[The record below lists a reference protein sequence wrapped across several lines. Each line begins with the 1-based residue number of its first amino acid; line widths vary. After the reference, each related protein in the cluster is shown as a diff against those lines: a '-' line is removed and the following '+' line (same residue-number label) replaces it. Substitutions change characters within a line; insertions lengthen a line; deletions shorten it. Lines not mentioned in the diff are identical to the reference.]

1 MPRVKVAF
9 FNEIAEGG
17 LKKVEAGGEP
27 IAVYKLGGQI
37 YATSNTCTHEGCIID
52 ENHQMHND
60 VVECT
65 CHGSQFDVK
74 TGEVLQMPAVEAL
87 KTYKASLEGEDI
99 FIEVEGAM

>member
-27 IAVYKLGGQI
+27 IALYKLGGQI

-65 CHGSQFDVK
+65 CHGSQFDIK
-74 TGEVLQMPAVEAL
+74 TGAVILPPAIEPL
-87 KTYKASLEGEDI
+87 KTYKTEVVGEEI
-99 FIEVEGAM
+99 YVEV

>member
-27 IAVYKLGGQI
+27 IALYKLGGQI
-37 YATSNTCTHEGCIID
+37 YATSNTCTHEGSIID

-65 CHGSQFDVK
+65 CHGSQFDIK
-74 TGEVLQMPAVEAL
+74 TGAVILPPAIEPL
-87 KTYKASLEGEDI
+87 KTYKTEVVGEEI
-99 FIEVEGAM
+99 YVEV

>member
-1 MPRVKVAF
+1 MAKVKVGQ
-9 FNEIAEGG
+9 FNEIPEGD
-17 LKKVEAGGEP
+17 LRKYKVGEQA
-27 IAVYKLGGQI
+27 IAVYKINGKI
-37 YATSNTCTHEGCIID
+37 YATSNVCTHEGCFID

>member
-27 IAVYKLGGQI
+27 IALYKLGGQI

-65 CHGSQFDVK
+65 CHGSQFDIK
-74 TGEVLQMPAVEAL
+74 TGAVILPPAIEPL
-87 KTYKASLEGEDI
+87 KTYKTEVVGEEI
-99 FIEVEGAM
+99 FVEL

>member
-1 MPRVKVAF
+1 MKRVKVVF
-9 FNEIAEGG
+9 FKEIAEGG

-27 IAVYKLGGQI
+27 IALYKLGGQI

-65 CHGSQFDVK
+65 CHGSQFDIK
-74 TGEVLQMPAVEAL
+74 TGAVILPPAIEPL
-87 KTYKASLEGEDI
+87 KTYKTEVVGEEI
-99 FIEVEGAM
+99 YVEV